1 MMLLLGILLLE
12 FNLQYK
18 YIYYS
23 LSQIDKKESKHYRL
37 YNIHLHEQYEGCFSY
52 YQEGFISGARLLLLL
67 AMVAIRCVP
76 DSCFLCKTQKRCIK
90 SKVKVQTLDTLP
102 SETQA
107 TSDKLLLVSLLTN
120 PCTIQPGATMEKL
133 STQCLEQL
141 GFIPWYKYERIPYAI
156 TVLTI
161 NIKC

>member
-1 MMLLLGILLLE
+1 MLLLGILLLE

-23 LSQIDKKESKHYRL
+23 LSQIDKKGPKHHRL
-37 YNIHLHEQYEGCFSY
+37 QNIHLHEQYEGFLSY
-52 YQEGFISGARLLLLL
+52 YQEGFFSGARFLLLL
-67 AMVAIRCVP
+67 AMVALRCVP

-102 SETQA
+102 SEAQA

-120 PCTIQPGATMEKL
+120 PGTIQPGATTEKF
-133 STQCLEQL
+133 STECLEWL
-141 GFIPWYKYERIPYAI
+141 GFIPGISLRGFRTHDSFDY
-156 TVLTI
+156 
-161 NIKC
+161 